1 MQNQR
6 SRQLTRRALLS
17 STTALAAGATLAAC
31 GSVGG
36 GSPAAG
42 EDLVFW
48 DMVWGTGADY
58 TALAKQL
65 AGGYE
70 PTGESLGAAY
80 QSIPWANWYQTFT
93 SAVASGTGPAVSTG
107 AAFQPFAF
115 MEDAAVVPADG
126 AIAILEEQGKADFL
140 PGLLD
145 SMKTDD
151 GYAGIPW
158 GLDLR
163 VLWYRESMLEEA
175 GADVPTTWQEYID
188 AGKKLKAAGKIGFG
202 MAASSSTTDAQHSI
216 FGLLINNGG
225 GLFTEDGEPFADSDE
240 NVETLEF
247 VAEMVGQG
255 IIDPRSASYTSDN
268 LDSDWADGRIAM
280 GFGQTG
286 FDKVM
291 KDPVASDLRVMSPLT
306 STNGSTGTIY
316 YINAIMLYENTP
328 DQASSDQFAAWWAT
342 QTDEFWLQD
351 AMIDLP
357 VTQRLAENDEIAS
370 NPNTVVAIEEW
381 QPVGK
386 TLGAK
391 APAAFGALNSVDG
404 GEAAA
409 AFVQQV
415 VQGDQSPR
423 QMLET
428 LQGEL
433 EMLV

>member
-1 MQNQR
+1 MQNPR
-6 SRQLTRRALLS
+6 RRPLTRRAML
-17 STTALAAGATLAAC
+17 STTALAAGAVLAGC
-31 GSVGG
+31 GSGSRASSGG
-36 GSPAAG
+36 GG
-42 EDLVFW
+42 ELVFW

-58 TALAKQL
+58 TALAQQL
-65 AGGYE
+65 AGSYE
-70 PTGESLGAAY
+70 PTGDALGAAY
-80 QSIPWANWYQTFT
+80 QSIPWANWFQTFS

-126 AIAILEEQGKADFL
+126 AISILEEQGKADFL

-145 SMKTDD
+145 AMKTED

-163 VLWYRESMLEEA
+163 VLWYRESMLEEV
-175 GADVPTTWQEYID
+175 GADIPTTWQEYID
-188 AGKKLKAAGKIGFG
+188 AGKKLKAAGKVGFG

-240 NVETLEF
+240 NIEALEF
-247 VAEMVGQG
+247 VAELVGQG

-291 KDPVASDLRVMSPLT
+291 KDPVSSDLRVMSPLT

-328 DQASSDQFAAWWAT
+328 DQASSDQLAAWWAT

-351 AMIDLP
+351 VMIDLP
-357 VTQRLAENDEIAS
+357 VTQRLAEDEKIAS
-370 NPNTVVAIEEW
+370 NPNTVIAIEEW

-433 EMLV
+433 EKLV

>member
-1 MQNQR
+1 MQQR
-6 SRQLTRRALLS
+6 RRQLTTRRNFLASSAAL
-17 STTALAAGATLAAC
+17 TAGAALAGCGA
-31 GSVGG
+31 GG
-36 GSPAAG
+36 GQSASRDG
-42 EDLVFW
+42 LVFW

-58 TALAKQL
+58 TAVAQELA
-65 AGGYE
+65 AGYQPEGDA
-70 PTGESLGAAY
+70 LGATY
-80 QSIPWANWYQTFT
+80 QSIPWANWYQTFS

-107 AAFQPFAF
+107 ASFQPFSF
-115 MEDAAVVPADG
+115 MEDGAVVPADG
-126 AIAILEEQGKADFL
+126 AIALLEEQGKADFL

-145 SMKTDD
+145 AMKTDQ

-163 VLWYRESMLEEA
+163 VLWYRESMLEEV

-202 MAASSSTTDAQHSI
+202 MAAGSSTTDAQHSI
-216 FGLLINNGG
+216 FGLFINNGG
-225 GLFTEDGEPFADSDE
+225 GLFTEDGEPQADSAE
-240 NVETLEF
+240 NLETLEF
-247 VAEMVGQG
+247 VMEMVGQG

-291 KDPVASDLRVMSPLT
+291 KDPVSSDLKVMSPLT
-306 STNGSTGTIY
+306 SANGSTGTIY

-328 DQASSDQFAAWWAT
+328 DQASSDQLAAWWAT

-351 AMIDLP
+351 VMIDLP
-357 VTQRLAENDEIAS
+357 VTERLAANEKIAS
-370 NPNTVVAIEEW
+370 NPNTVTAIEEW

-391 APAAFGALNSVDG
+391 SPAAFGALNAVDG

-415 VQGDQSPR
+415 VQGDQTPQ

-433 EMLV
+433 EKLV

>member
-1 MQNQR
+1 MQDHR
-6 SRQLTRRALLS
+6 RRPFTRRTLLS
-17 STTALAAGATLAAC
+17 ATGALSAGAALSAC
-31 GSVGG
+31 GSGG
-36 GSPAAG
+36 GSSSG
-42 EDLVFW
+42 GGDLVFW

-58 TALAKQL
+58 TALAQEL

-70 PTGESLGAAY
+70 PEDDALGVTY
-80 QSIPWANWYQTFT
+80 QSIPWANWYQTFS

-107 AAFQPFAF
+107 AAFQPFSF
-115 MEDAAVVPADG
+115 LEDSAVVPADG
-126 AIAILEEQGKADFL
+126 AIALLEEQGKADFL
-140 PGLLD
+140 PGLLE
-145 SMKTDD
+145 SMHTEQ

-175 GADVPTTWQEYID
+175 GADVPTTWQEYLD

-202 MAASSSTTDAQHSI
+202 MAAGSSTTDAQHSI
-216 FGLLINNGG
+216 FALFINNGG

-240 NVETLEF
+240 NIEALEF
-247 VAEMVGQG
+247 VEEMVGEG

-268 LDSDWADGRIAM
+268 LDSDWAEGRIAM

-291 KDPVASDLRVMSPLT
+291 KDPVSSDLRVMSPVT

-328 DQASSDQFAAWWAT
+328 DQVSSDQYAAWWAT

-351 AMIDLP
+351 VMIDLP
-357 VTQRLAENDEIAS
+357 VTERLAANEKIAS
-370 NPNTVVAIEEW
+370 NPNAVIAIEEW
-381 QPVGK
+381 QPIGK

-428 LQGEL
+428 LQSEL
-433 EMLV
+433 EQLM

>member
-1 MQNQR
+1 MQHR
-6 SRQLTRRALLS
+6 RRQPITRRNLLA
-17 STTALAAGATLAAC
+17 STTALTAGAALAAC
-31 GSVGG
+31 GSGNGSSSTGG
-36 GSPAAG
+36 G
-42 EDLVFW
+42 DLVFW

-58 TALAKQL
+58 TAVAQEI
-65 AGGYE
+65 AGAYQPEGDA
-70 PTGESLGAAY
+70 LGAAY
-80 QSIPWANWYQTFT
+80 QSIPWANWYQTFS

-107 AAFQPFAF
+107 ASFQPFSF

-126 AIAILEEQGKADFL
+126 AISLLEEQGKADFL

-145 SMKTDD
+145 AMKTDQ

-163 VLWYRESMLEEA
+163 VLWYRESLLEEA

-216 FGLLINNGG
+216 FGLFINNGG
-225 GLFTEDGEPFADSDE
+225 GLFTEDGEPQADSDE
-240 NVETLEF
+240 NIEALDF

-268 LDSDWADGRIAM
+268 LDSDWAEGRIAM

-291 KDPVASDLRVMSPLT
+291 KDPVASDLKVMSPLT
-306 STNGSTGTIY
+306 STNGNTGTIY

-351 AMIDLP
+351 VMIDLP
-357 VTQRLAENDEIAS
+357 VTERLAADEKIAS
-370 NPNTVVAIEEW
+370 NPNTVIAIEEW

-391 APAAFGALNSVDG
+391 SPSAFGALNSVDG

-409 AFVQQV
+409 AFTQQI
-415 VQGDQSPR
+415 VQGDQTPQ

-433 EMLV
+433 EKLV

>member
-1 MQNQR
+1 MSTHR
-6 SRQLTRRALLS
+6 HHPITRRSLLTG
-17 STTALAAGATLAAC
+17 TTALTAGAALAAC
-31 GSVGG
+31 GSGS
-36 GSPAAG
+36 GSPTSSD
-42 EDLVFW
+42 ENLVFW
-48 DMVWGTGADY
+48 DMVWGTGSDY
-58 TALAKQL
+58 TAVAKELA
-65 AGGYE
+65 AGYTPE
-70 PTGESLGAAY
+70 GEALGATY

-107 AAFQPFAF
+107 AAFQPFNF
-115 MEDAAVVPADG
+115 MEDGAVVPADG
-126 AIAILEEQGKADFL
+126 AVSILEEQGKADFL
-140 PGLLD
+140 PGLLEA
-145 SMKTDD
+145 MKTDD

-175 GADVPTTWQEYID
+175 GADVPTTWQEYLD
-188 AGKKLKAAGKIGFG
+188 TGKKLKAAGKIGFG

-216 FGLLINNGG
+216 FGLFINNGG
-225 GLFTEDGEPFADSDE
+225 GLFTEDGEPNADSDE
-240 NVETLEF
+240 NIEALDF
-247 VAEMVGQG
+247 VLEMVGEG
-255 IIDPRSASYTSDN
+255 IIDPRAASYTSDN

-291 KDPVASDLRVMSPLT
+291 KDPVSSDLKVMSPLT
-306 STNGSTGTIY
+306 STNGSQGTIY

-328 DQASSDQFAAWWAT
+328 DQTSSDQFAAWWAT

-351 AMIDLP
+351 VMIDLP
-357 VTQRLAENDEIAS
+357 VTERLAANEKIAS
-370 NPNTVVAIEEW
+370 NPNAVVAIEEW

-409 AFVQQV
+409 AFVQRV
-415 VQGDQSPR
+415 VQGEQSSK

-433 EMLV
+433 EKLV

>member
-1 MQNQR
+1 MKLR
-6 SRQLTRRALLS
+6 TAYPFTRRTLLAS
-17 STTALAAGATLAAC
+17 SAAAAITTTLAAC
-31 GSVGG
+31 GG
-36 GSPAAG
+36 GSASSGSGSA
-42 EDLVFW
+42 LNFW

-58 TALAKQL
+58 TALAQSL
-65 AGGYE
+65 ADGYE
-70 PTGESLGAAY
+70 PEGELLGATY

-107 AAFQPFAF
+107 AAFQPFSF

-126 AIAILEEQGKADFL
+126 AIALLDEQGKADFL

-145 SMKTDD
+145 SMKTDQ

-163 VLWYRESMLEEA
+163 VLWYRESMLEEV

-202 MAASSSTTDAQHSI
+202 MAASSSTTDAQHSV
-216 FGLLINNGG
+216 FALFINNGG
-225 GLFTEDGEPFADSDE
+225 GLFTENGEPHADSDE
-240 NVETLEF
+240 NVEALEF
-247 VAEMVGQG
+247 VAEMVSQG

-291 KDPVASDLRVMSPLT
+291 KDPVASDLKVMSPLE

-316 YINAIMLYENTP
+316 YINSIMLYENTP
-328 DQASSDQFAAWWAT
+328 DQASSEALAAWWAT

-351 AMIDLP
+351 VMIDLP
-357 VTQRLAENDEIAS
+357 VTERLAADEKIAS
-370 NPNTVVAIEEW
+370 NPNTVIAIKEW
-381 QPVGK
+381 QPIGK

-415 VQGDQSPR
+415 VQGTQEPR

-433 EMLV
+433 EKLV